1 MFILSCNIVDL
12 RYFVSQYL
20 LGFPSGSN
28 SKESAYNARD
38 LGSISGLGRSP
49 GGGMAW
55 QPIPVFLPE
64 ESPWTKEPGG
74 LQAMGSQGV
83 RHD

>member
-20 LGFPSGSN
+20 LGFPGGSN

-38 LGSISGLGRSP
+38 LGSISGLGRFP
-49 GGGMAW
+49 GGGHGMATHSS
-55 QPIPVFLPE
+55 IL
-64 ESPWTKEPGG
+64 
-74 LQAMGSQGV
+74 A
-83 RHD
+83 